1 MSTSALSI
9 AGAVKQA
16 WTDEELQAEFENKNG
31 PLSAL
36 ETVRG
41 TMIGSQAQVPILS
54 GRAGSYTSVGAA
66 GGALNPATGQPVAQ
80 AIYTMPYSW
89 FQIELETSAL
99 VQTGSNAQSTVAG
112 KVLEVQGAV
121 ENTRHQIARQIV
133 TNGDGIVAA
142 VGTAAAGTTIPLV
155 AKAAEGAL
163 YGYSALRRGWLPSG
177 SSLSGGG
184 QYVDIGTTADT
195 DALSTDLTQ
204 IVSYNP
210 SPTAPTI
217 TLSVTTTGA
226 STSGTHFVYIRNP
239 NSTTASNPELNGLRQ
254 IIGTGTFGG
263 INPASAGNEFFQA
276 ATRDTTTTTF
286 SLDLALSLQAGVLQN
301 GGSLDGM
308 EIWTGV
314 RQQQNFYALLQQ
326 KVQFPGEMNMQAGDV
341 TKPKWNNM
349 GLRVFPDILDSDWF
363 MINKPD
369 LVKVVGNIDKPTW
382 ASDIAGHSD
391 AKSGMPWRQGFT
403 SFVDAVVYPVNIGAR
418 RRNTMAAATALT

>member
-1 MSTSALSI
+1 MSTSALTVV
-9 AGAVKQA
+9 GALKQG
-16 WTDEELQAEFENKNG
+16 WTDNELQAQFENKNS

-36 ETVRG
+36 ETVPG
-41 TMIGSQAQVPILS
+41 KVMGSQVQVPILA
-54 GRAGSYTSVGAA
+54 GRAGSFTSVGAA
-66 GGALNPATGQPVAQ
+66 GGALNPATGQPVSQ
-80 AIYTMPYSW
+80 AFYTMPYAW

-99 VQTGSNAQSTVAG
+99 VQTGTDAQSVVDA
-112 KVLEVQGAV
+112 KDLEIQGAV

-142 VGTAAAGTTIPLV
+142 VGTAAAGATIPLV

-177 SSLSGGG
+177 VATG

-195 DALSTDLTQ
+195 DALSSDLTQ
-204 IVSYNP
+204 IVSYVA
-210 SPTAPTI
+210 SPTVPTI
-217 TLSVTTTGA
+217 TLSATTTGA

-239 NSTTASNPELNGLRQ
+239 NSTTAANPELNGLRQ
-254 IIGTGTFGG
+254 IIGTGAFGG
-263 INPASAGNEFFQA
+263 LNPATAGLEWWQA
-276 ATRDTTTTTF
+276 ASRDTTTTTF
-286 SLDLALSLQAGVLQN
+286 SLDMALGLQANVLQN
-301 GGSLDGM
+301 GGELDGM

-382 ASDIAGHSD
+382 ASDIAGHGD
-391 AKSGMPWRQGFT
+391 GKSGMPWRQGFT
-403 SFVDAVVYPVNIGAR
+403 SFVDAVVYPVNVGAR
-418 RRNTMAAATALT
+418 RRNTMAAATSLT

>member
-1 MSTSALSI
+1 MSTTALTVV
-9 AGAVKQA
+9 GAIKQG
-16 WTDEELQAEFENKNG
+16 WTDNELQAQFENKNS

-36 ETVRG
+36 ETVSG
-41 TMIGSQAQVPILS
+41 KVMGSQVQVPILA

-66 GGALNPATGQPVAQ
+66 GGALNPATGQPVSQ
-80 AIYTMPYSW
+80 AFYTMPYSW

-99 VQTGSNAQSTVAG
+99 VQTGTDAQAVVDA
-112 KVLEVQGAV
+112 KDLEVQGAV
-121 ENTRHQIARQIV
+121 ENARHQISRQIV

-195 DALSTDLTQ
+195 DALSSDLTQ
-204 IVSYNP
+204 IVSYVP

-217 TLSVTTTGA
+217 TLSATTTGA

-239 NSTTASNPELNGLRQ
+239 NSTTAANPELNGLRQ
-254 IIGTGTFGG
+254 LIGTGAFGG
-263 INPASAGNEFFQA
+263 LNPATAGLEWWQA
-276 ATRDTTTTTF
+276 ASRDTTTTTF
-286 SLDLALSLQAGVLQN
+286 SLDMALGLQANVLQN
-301 GGSLDGM
+301 GGELDGM

-382 ASDIAGHSD
+382 ASDIAGHGD
-391 AKSGMPWRQGFT
+391 GKSGMPWRQGFT
-403 SFVDAVVYPVNIGAR
+403 SFVDGIVYPVNLGAR

>member
-1 MSTSALSI
+1 MATSALTIS
-9 AGAVKQA
+9 GALKQA
-16 WTDEELQAEFENKNG
+16 WTDQELQKQFEDKNS

-41 TMIGSQAQVPILS
+41 TMIGSQAQVPILP

-66 GGALNPATGQPVAQ
+66 GGALNPATGQPVNQ

-99 VQTGSNAQSTVAG
+99 VQAGSNAQSVVNA
-112 KVLEVQGAV
+112 KDLEIQGAV
-121 ENTRHQIARQIV
+121 ENTRHQISRQIV

-142 VGTAAAGTTIPLV
+142 VGTGAAGTTIPLV

-177 SSLSGGG
+177 TSTG

-195 DALSTDLTQ
+195 DALTTDLTQ
-204 IVSYNP
+204 IVGYNP

-217 TLSVTTTGA
+217 TLSATTTGA

-239 NSTTASNPELNGLRQ
+239 NSTTAANPELNGLRQ
-254 IIGTGTFGG
+254 LINTSGAFGG
-263 INPASAGNEFFQA
+263 LNPATSGLEWWA
-276 ATRDTTTTTF
+276 AAARDTSTTTF
-286 SLDLALSLQAGVLQN
+286 SLDMALGLQANILQN
-301 GGSLDGM
+301 GASMDGT
-308 EIWTGV
+308 EIWTSF

-341 TKPKWNNM
+341 TKPKWNGM
-349 GLRVFPDILDSDWF
+349 GLRVFPDVLDSDWF
-363 MINKPD
+363 IINKPD
-369 LVKVVGNIDKPTW
+369 LVKVVGNIDRPTW
-382 ASDIAGHSD
+382 ASDIAGHND
-391 AKSGMPWRQGFT
+391 GKSGMPWRQGFT
-403 SFVDAVVYPVNIGAR
+403 SFVDAVVYPVNLGAR
-418 RRNTMAAATALT
+418 RRNTMAGATALT

>member
-1 MSTSALSI
+1 MATSALTI
-9 AGAVKQA
+9 AAAVKDA
-16 WTDEELQAEFENKNG
+16 WTDTELQKQFEDRNS

-41 TMIGSQAQVPILS
+41 TMIGTQAQVPILA

-66 GGALNPATGQPVAQ
+66 GGALNPATGQPVNQ

-89 FQIELETSAL
+89 FQVELETSAL
-99 VQTGSNAQSTVAG
+99 VQAGSAAQSVVSA
-112 KVLEVQGAV
+112 KVLEVEGAV
-121 ENTRHQIARQIV
+121 ENTRHQISRQIV
-133 TNGDGIVAA
+133 TNGDSIVAA
-142 VGTAAAGTTIPLV
+142 VGTGAAGTTIPLV

-177 SSLSGGG
+177 ATTG

-195 DALSTDLTQ
+195 DALTTDLTQ
-204 IVSYNP
+204 VVGYNP

-217 TLSVTTTGA
+217 TLSAATSGA

-239 NSTTASNPELNGLRQ
+239 NSTTAANPELNGLRQ
-254 IIGTGTFGG
+254 LINTTGAFGG
-263 INPASAGNEFFQA
+263 INPATAGAEWWA
-276 ATRDTTTTTF
+276 AASRDTATTTF
-286 SLDLALSLQAGVLQN
+286 SLDMALGLQANIMQN
-301 GGSLDGM
+301 GASLDGV
-308 EIWTGV
+308 EIWTSF

-363 MINKPD
+363 MINRPD
-369 LVKVVGNIDKPTW
+369 LIKVVGNIDKPTW

-391 AKSGMPWRQGFT
+391 GKAGMPWRQGFT
-403 SFVDAVVYPVNIGAR
+403 SFVDAVVYPVNLGAR
-418 RRNTMAAATALT
+418 RRNTMAGATALT

>member
-1 MSTSALSI
+1 MATSALTIS
-9 AGAVKQA
+9 GALKQA
-16 WTDEELQAEFENKNG
+16 WTDEELQKQFEDKNS

-66 GGALNPATGQPVAQ
+66 GGALNPATGQPVTQ
-80 AIYTMPYSW
+80 AVYTMPYSW

-99 VQTGSNAQSTVAG
+99 VQTGSNVQATVRA
-112 KVLEVQGAV
+112 KDLEVQGAV
-121 ENTRHQIARQIV
+121 ENTRHQISRQIV

-142 VGTAAAGTTIPLV
+142 VGTGSAGTTIPLV

-163 YGYSALRRGWLPSG
+163 YGYSALRRGWLPAGTST
-177 SSLSGGG
+177 G
-184 QYVDIGTTADT
+184 QYIDIGTTADT
-195 DALSTDLTQ
+195 DALTTDLTQ
-204 IVSYNP
+204 VVAVNP

-217 TLSVTTTGA
+217 TLSATTTGA
-226 STSGTHFVYIRNP
+226 STQGTHFVYIRNP
-239 NSTTASNPELNGLRQ
+239 NSTTAANPELNGLRQ
-254 IIGTGTFGG
+254 IVGTGTFGG
-263 INPASAGNEFFQA
+263 INPASAGNDFWQ

-286 SLDLALSLQAGVLQN
+286 SLDMALGLQAGVMQN
-301 GGSLDGM
+301 GGSIDGM
-308 EIWTGV
+308 EIWTGF

-382 ASDIAGHSD
+382 ASDIAGHND
-391 AKSGMPWRQGFT
+391 GKSGMPWRQGFT
-403 SFVDAVVYPVNIGAR
+403 SFVDAVVYPVQLGAR